1 MTVITLSTLG
11 LLVLFLGASLW
22 IWLALYSVGIGSLF
36 IFRDLPI
43 DKLIPQVTYKIA
55 ITPELMALTLF
66 ILMAEILFRTRMSES
81 LFKGLSP
88 WAALMP
94 GRLLHVTV
102 LGCTLFAAV
111 SGSSA
116 ATTAV
121 VGRITSTELLNR
133 GYDRDLVIGSLA
145 GAGTFGLLIPP
156 SGIMIIYGVLAEES
170 ILKLFIAGVIPG
182 LVLAMSFMAYL
193 GIRAVMNPALVARD
207 VDPAMSWGQRLRSL
221 IDIAPV
227 ILLVLFVMGSMYGGF
242 ATPSEAA
249 AVGCLGAVI
258 VSALQKTL
266 TPRSLAAAF
275 LGAARTMSMIGLII
289 TGAVFLS
296 VALGFLGVPDAI
308 AKAIARLDL
317 SPFMLILLLIV
328 FYAVLG
334 MVLEGNSAIIMT
346 LPITLP
352 LVLAAGFD
360 KIWFGVFLVVVVE
373 MAQITPPVGFN
384 LFVIQGLT
392 GDRVGRI
399 AYAAL
404 PFFLLMAGL
413 CVLIV
418 IFPEIVLYLPES
430 IQLRG

>member
-1 MTVITLSTLG
+1 MTIITTSILA
-11 LLVLFLGASLW
+11 LLIIFLGASLW
-22 IWLALYSVGIGSLF
+22 IWLALYSVGITGLF
-36 IFRDLPI
+36 LFRDLPI
-43 DKLIPQVTYKIA
+43 DKLLPQVTYKIVT
-55 ITPELMALTLF
+55 TPELMALTLF
-66 ILMAEILFRTRMSES
+66 VLMAESLFRTRMSES

-121 VGRITSTELLNR
+121 VGRITTSELLRR

-156 SGIMIIYGVLAEES
+156 SGILIIYGVLAEES

-182 LVLAMSFMAYL
+182 LILGCSFMVFL
-193 GIRAVMNPALVARD
+193 GLRAIINPAVVSRD
-207 VDPAMSWGQRLRSL
+207 VEPAVSWGQRFHSL
-221 IDIAPV
+221 LDIAPV
-227 ILLVLFVMGSMYGGF
+227 LLLIFFVMGSMYGGF

-249 AVGCLGAVI
+249 AVGCLGAVF
-258 VSALQKTL
+258 VSAAQKTL
-266 TPRSLAAAF
+266 NFKNLARAF
-275 LGAARTMSMIGLII
+275 LGATRTMSMIGLII
-289 TGAVFLS
+289 AGAVFLS

-308 AKAIARLDL
+308 ARGIAKLNL
-317 SPFMLILLLIV
+317 SPFMLILLLVV
-328 FYAVLG
+328 FYAALG

-360 KIWFGVFLVVVVE
+360 KVWFGIFLVLVVE
-373 MAQITPPVGFN
+373 MAQVTPPVGFN

-392 GDRVGRI
+392 GDKISRI
-399 AYAAL
+399 AKAAI
-404 PFFLLMAGL
+404 PFFLIMVGMCILF
-413 CVLIV
+413 VLY
-418 IFPEIVLYLPES
+418 PEIVLFLPEY
-430 IQLRG
+430 IQFRG